1 MRSWSESHRAAHR
14 HGDAAD
20 HGFGYPVELFASIK
34 VLNDETR
41 RDADDFA
48 QTEAGL
54 RGELAVALSRRATA

>member
-20 HGFGYPVELFASIK
+20 HGLGYPVELFASK
-34 VLNDETR
+34 GRNDETR